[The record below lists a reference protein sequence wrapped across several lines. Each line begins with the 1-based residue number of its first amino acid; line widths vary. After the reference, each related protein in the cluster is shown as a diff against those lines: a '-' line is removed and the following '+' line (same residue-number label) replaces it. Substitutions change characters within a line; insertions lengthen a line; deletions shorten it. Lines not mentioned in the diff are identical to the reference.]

1 MVNDFRT
8 KKSED
13 LQSTLDHRLTA
24 RSEPAKKLAFQKK
37 NGSMNAEE
45 EKLESKIIWV
55 SATQNFPAEGE
66 KQKVKNHENTS
77 GNVTDPQSAVWEI
90 NGHKEI
96 KGDKLC
102 GTVEVKS

>member
-55 SATQNFPAEGE
+55 SATQTLPAECGKRKVENPE
-66 KQKVKNHENTS
+66 KTLL
-77 GNVTDPQSAVWEI
+77 NVIVSLPEI
-90 NGHKEI
+90 RKI
-96 KGDKLC
+96 DC
-102 GTVEVKS
+102 QDRT